1 MGKHSA
7 PRVAAATAA
16 PVRPAPAAAPQPASA
31 PSSHERAAVPA
42 VLAQTAAFGALAIVV
57 AVMALTWAGIGGREA
72 ALVGIGLLLVGV
84 VGFFLIR
91 RTGLIRDAAPRP
103 DERAGQNGHI

>member
-7 PRVAAATAA
+7 PRARTITPAATTPAALGGDARAAAPAPTASTT
-16 PVRPAPAAAPQPASA
+16 RAPAAPRGPI
-31 PSSHERAAVPA
+31 PA

-57 AVMALTWAGIGGREA
+57 AVVALTWAGIGGREA

-84 VGFFLIR
+84 VGFFLI
-91 RTGLIRDAAPRP
+91 PR
-103 DERAGQNGHI
+103 

>member
-7 PRVAAATAA
+7 AAHAA
-16 PVRPAPAAAPQPASA
+16 PAREAAPL
-31 PSSHERAAVPA
+31 PA

-57 AVMALTWAGIGGREA
+57 AVVALTWAGVGGREA

-84 VGFFLIR
+84 VGFFVVR
-91 RTGLIRDAAPRP
+91 RTGLLRDTSPEADEQAAS
-103 DERAGQNGHI
+103 NGHI